1 MNSAL
6 INFCGKQGNTKMQS
20 VTKAI
25 SKTKVNMDTVF
36 SKNKLGIY
44 NFIFYELRLTQKDYG
59 GFRLFLILMLSV
71 LTIMRIVSGNV
82 FLPKVTRKETRS
94 SASFRETLG
103 RS

>member
-44 NFIFYELRLTQKDYG
+44 NFIFYELRLTQKD
-59 GFRLFLILMLSV
+59 
-71 LTIMRIVSGNV
+71 
-82 FLPKVTRKETRS
+82 
-94 SASFRETLG
+94 
-103 RS
+103 